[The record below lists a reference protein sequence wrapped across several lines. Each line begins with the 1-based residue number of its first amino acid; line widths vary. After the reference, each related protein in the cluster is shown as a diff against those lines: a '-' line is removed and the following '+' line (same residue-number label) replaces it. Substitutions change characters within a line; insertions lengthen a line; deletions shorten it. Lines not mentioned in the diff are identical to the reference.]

1 MDTLDR
7 ARRYLLPTALDGD
20 PDQTHLSV
28 YGWEDRL
35 STWVAYSTS
44 ICGRSVH
51 DAGLDLDD
59 VITCRNCEGLRV
71 GYEAVFVKENQAPP
85 VAERRAAR
93 KDPRYPAV
101 LAEIRGF
108 GWPAGN
114 PMVPDGWADTLATH
128 VMAAVRA
135 AEEA

>member
-7 ARRYLLPTALDGD
+7 ARRYLLPTARDGA
-20 PDQTHLSV
+20 PKQIHLSV

-35 STWVAYSTS
+35 SSWVAGSTS

-51 DAGLDLDD
+51 DEGLDLDD
-59 VITCRNCEGLRV
+59 AVTCPKCRALRD
-71 GYEAVFVKENQAPP
+71 GYETVFAKENETPP
-85 VAERRAAR
+85 VADRVAAR
-93 KDPRYPAV
+93 KDPRYPSV
-101 LAEIRGF
+101 LAEIRAF

>member
-1 MDTLDR
+1 MPELDR
-7 ARRYLLPTALDGD
+7 SRRYLLPTALDGAEA
-20 PDQTHLSV
+20 QTHLSV

-35 STWVAYSTS
+35 SSWVAYSTS

-51 DAGLDLDD
+51 DAGLDLEDA
-59 VITCRNCEGLRV
+59 VTCPRCEELRA
-71 GYEAVFVKENQAPP
+71 GYEAVFTKEDRTPP

-101 LAEIRGF
+101 LEEIRGF

-135 AEEA
+135 AEEE